1 MQTEGR
7 LIGTMNLAN
16 GLTVYFYDQTVG
28 IIGDRC
34 QVKMVVSIPIEIKR
48 EYFENTDNP
57 GTTYDKFVS
66 VVGNTVHFQA
76 SRLRNFIDRSEVD
89 QILVE
94 LKGEFIRSN
103 LDYISRPHFAPR
115 FVWKMYREWQES
127 VRLNQMY
134 GHHLQQ
140 AKESG

>member
-7 LIGTMNLAN
+7 LIGTMNLSN

-28 IIGDRC
+28 ILGDRC
-34 QVKMVVSIPIEIKR
+34 QVKMVISIPVEIKR
-48 EYFENTDNP
+48 EYFENADSP

-66 VVGNTVHFQA
+66 VVGKTVHFQT

-89 QILVE
+89 QTLVE
-94 LKGEFIRSN
+94 LKEEFIRSN
-103 LDYISRPHFAPR
+103 LDYISRPHFARR
-115 FVWKMYREWQES
+115 FVLKMYRERQES
-127 VRLNQMY
+127 AHLNQVY
-134 GHHLQQ
+134 GQHLQQ